1 MKKLVT
7 LFSLTMAMVL
17 VFALF
22 AACGK
27 TEDDQTTSGG
37 EGQTASGRT
46 DVIIATANEPPTL
59 HPYNHNAVAANYMNG
74 LTYNTLMT
82 SDLDTMEPI
91 PCLAEKVAPIDDNNW
106 EIQLVKGVKFHNG
119 EEMKAADVKASMEW
133 GRSDYSAYTSIYTN
147 WWDEIE
153 VVDDYTIRVH
163 TPTPCAKATINL
175 TRMKIVPKS
184 LIDAGNDFNANPI
197 GTGPYK
203 FVKWTLGDS
212 LEFEAFEDY
221 FKGAPAIKSMTWRIV
236 PEGSS
241 RTIALEAGEIDFIVE
256 VESNDLT
263 RLQESKGITV
273 LNQTGTG
280 HNGMILN
287 TKQYPFDNVDFRKAL
302 NCMVDKNAVMQ
313 VALNGAGTGIW
324 GQTPAVFPG
333 YSEENIDS
341 YDLKKAQ
348 EYLDKSGMDPSTVVF
363 SCICSDDVKRRAAEV
378 IQANLAEFGITMNLE
393 SMDLATYLAAVQDG
407 DFEAALGGYTT
418 SDMMSYIEGKYL
430 SVAAGGSAKNFT
442 DDKLDELYLKA
453 VKTLDEKD
461 RMDLLEQCA
470 ARLNEMCPQVTTYL
484 TNVTRAY
491 NADLQGIKVSP
502 SGGLHWEDVSWGE

>member
-1 MKKLVT
+1 M
-7 LFSLTMAMVL
+7 
-17 VFALF
+17 
-22 AACGK
+22 
-27 TEDDQTTSGG
+27 
-37 EGQTASGRT
+37 
-46 DVIIATANEPPTL
+46 
-59 HPYNHNAVAANYMNG
+59 
-74 LTYNTLMT
+74 
-82 SDLDTMEPI
+82 
-91 PCLAEKVAPIDDNNW
+91 
-106 EIQLVKGVKFHNG
+106 
-119 EEMKAADVKASMEW
+119 
-133 GRSDYSAYTSIYTN
+133 
-147 WWDEIE
+147 
-153 VVDDYTIRVH
+153 
-163 TPTPCAKATINL
+163 
-175 TRMKIVPKS
+175 PKS

-203 FVKWTLGDS
+203 YVKWTLGDS

-348 EYLDKSGMDPSTVVF
+348 EYLDKSGMDPTTVVF

-491 NADLQGIKVSP
+491 NANLQGIKVSP